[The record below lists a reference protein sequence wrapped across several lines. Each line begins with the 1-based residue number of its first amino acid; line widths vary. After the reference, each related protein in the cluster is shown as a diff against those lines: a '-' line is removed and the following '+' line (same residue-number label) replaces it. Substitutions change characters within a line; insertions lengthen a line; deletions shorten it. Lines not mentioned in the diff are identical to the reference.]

1 MITSL
6 AQTPHDRARRRSRTP
21 SVVKPAEIDLRSLSP
36 KVRAALDYVA
46 GLTPDGH
53 TLRSEELLAVLALL
67 QPDEDV
73 LLAGLLVP
81 LLQGR
86 RVDAAKSLPVFGEAA
101 VRLASE
107 LEKLGDS
114 GIPAGWNPGQAL
126 KPEQAEGLRK
136 LLLALASDVRL
147 VLIRLALQLVRMRG
161 LKDAPEPEQRRAAQ
175 ETQEIYAP
183 LASRLGIWQ
192 LKWELEDLAFRYTE
206 PQEYRRIA
214 GWLKSRRDERERYID
229 DVRRDLGRELGRLG
243 IHGEVT
249 GRPKHI
255 FSIWRKMHRKS
266 LRFEQV
272 MDVLAVRIMVDTIAE
287 CYAALGVV
295 HGLWPFIPGEFDDY
309 VATPKENNYRSL
321 HTAVVGPGKLPLEVQ
336 IRTREMHEHAELG
349 IAAHWQYKEGRRAEA
364 GFQQKIVWLRQLL
377 EPSQREDA
385 EPDLLAGLQA
395 EVFEDRVYALS
406 PKGEVVDLPRGATPL
421 DFAYQVH
428 TDLGHRCRGAR
439 VNGRMVT
446 LDCKLAN
453 GDTVEI
459 IPARQARPSRDWLVP
474 QLGFL
479 ASPRNRAKVRA
490 WFRRQDV
497 TQNREQGR
505 QMLERELDRLG
516 VRAPPLPEILAD
528 LGLPNADALYQGL
541 GEGELTLA
549 QVAGAVHRRLHGQE
563 QEAAPRKP
571 KLPPRGAVTDSPG
584 MIIDGVGDLLSTIA
598 RCCRPVPPE
607 EILGYITVG
616 RGVSIHRATCA
627 NLLRLREQNPQRVIT
642 VDWGRPAQE
651 RTFPVKVRIEAYDR
665 RGLVRDISG
674 VLSDEQISIEAMN
687 THTNPLDNIATL
699 DVTVKVHGLDELS
712 RVLARFATLSNVIG
726 ARRQA

>member
-1 MITSL
+1 L
-6 AQTPHDRARRRSRTP
+6 
-21 SVVKPAEIDLRSLSP
+21 KPAEIDLRTLP
-36 KVRAALDYVA
+36 PNVRAALEHVA
-46 GLTPDGH
+46 ALGPDDATSRGV
-53 TLRSEELLAVLALL
+53 ELLAVLAQL
-67 QPDEDV
+67 QADEDV

-81 LLQGR
+81 LLHGGR
-86 RVDAAKSLPVFGEAA
+86 IDAAAALPTFGEAA
-101 VRLASE
+101 VRLAAE
-107 LEKLGDS
+107 LDKVGDI
-114 GIPAGWNPGQAL
+114 GIPPDWQPGQTL

-147 VLIRLALQLVRMRG
+147 VLIRLGLQLVRLRAVRG
-161 LKDAPEPEQRRAAQ
+161 ATELEQRRAAL

-183 LASRLGIWQ
+183 LANRLGIWQ
-192 LKWELEDLAFRYTE
+192 VKWELEDLAFRYAE
-206 PQEYRRIA
+206 PEEYKRIA
-214 GWLKSRRDERERYID
+214 GWLRSKRGEREQYIE
-229 DVRRDLGRELGRLG
+229 DVKRELGRELDQLG
-243 IHGEVT
+243 IHGQIS

-255 FSIWRKMHRKS
+255 YSIWRKMQRKS

-272 MDVLAVRIMVDTIAE
+272 MDVLAVRVMVGTVAE

-295 HGLWPFIPGEFDDY
+295 HGLWPYIPGEFDDY

-349 IAAHWQYKEGRRAEA
+349 VAAHWQYKEGRKAESS
-364 GFQQKIVWLRQLL
+364 FQQKIVWLRQLL
-377 EPSQREDA
+377 EPSQRDGS

-406 PKGEVVDLPRGATPL
+406 PKGEVVDMPRGATPL

-428 TDLGHRCRGAR
+428 TNLGHRCRGAR

-446 LDCKLAN
+446 LDHKLAN

-459 IPARQARPSRDWLVP
+459 ITGKHPHPSRDWLVP

-479 ASPRNRAKVRA
+479 ASPRNRSKVRA
-490 WFRRQDV
+490 WFRKQDES
-497 TQNREQGR
+497 QNREQGK

-516 VRAPPLPEILAD
+516 VRAPPLPEILSE

-549 QVAGAVHRRLHGQE
+549 QVAGAVHRRLHAHDAQE
-563 QEAAPRKP
+563 SPRAP
-571 KLPPRGAVTDSPG
+571 KLQKPVAGADSPG

-616 RGVSIHRATCA
+616 RGVSIHRATCP
-627 NLLRLREQNPQRVIT
+627 NLLRLREESPERVLA
-642 VDWGRPAQE
+642 VDWGRPTEE
-651 RTFPVKVRIEAYDR
+651 RTFPARIRIEAFDR

-674 VLSDEQISIEAMN
+674 VLADERISIEAMN
-687 THTNPLDNIATL
+687 THTNPADNIATL

-712 RVLARFATLSNVIG
+712 RLLSRFSMLPNVVS